1 MNALNLT
8 GDLISIV
15 ASLVAFSYVL
25 GIWRMVHAP
34 PRAVLLLAVGYMVVT
49 RIVIIV
55 AADVSPAN
63 WLALH
68 RSLIIVPQYV
78 LFAVAFAMTYY
89 EIRHFSFGLPKAP
102 EERDTQRKHEADMA
116 ARSKP
121 MEGRK
126 DD

>member
-8 GDLISIV
+8 GDIISII

-25 GIWRMVHAP
+25 GMWRMVHAP
-34 PRAVLLLAVGYMVVT
+34 SRVVLLLAVGYMVIT

-55 AADVSPAN
+55 AADVSPVN

-89 EIRHFSFGLPKAP
+89 ELRAFKFDVPQK
-102 EERDTQRKHEADMA
+102 EKR
-116 ARSKP
+116 
-121 MEGRK
+121 
-126 DD
+126 